1 MIGSLNGKEGCFPQ
15 AYVELITLED
25 AFSVGA
31 KDFNSKSEATCA
43 DPATETRFSNT
54 CCFVML

>member
-31 KDFNSKSEATCA
+31 KDFNSEATYA
-43 DPATETRFSNT
+43 APAMGARFYNP
-54 CCFVML
+54 